1 MRCEESVIL
10 KKRSANCFELS
21 DNYIRI
27 TFYKAN
33 VIKYVTPQVTPQV
46 ESMLLILDGE
56 LSRAEIQEVL
66 NLADRKHF
74 SQHYLNP
81 ALADNLIEM
90 TIPDKPKSSL
100 QKYRIT
106 SLGRRCIAGD
116 DSTLE

>member
-21 DNYIRI
+21 DNYFRI

-33 VIKYVTPQVTPQV
+33 AIKYVTPQV

-106 SLGRRCIAGD
+106 SLGRRCITVD